1 MQALQLAASAA
12 GPEAAVTQAS
22 CSAPCTTTC
31 HRSADVRSSS
41 IRWRGLIEHPSV
53 VLGHLQSHLVLLVA
67 RSRLQSYLVVV
78 VVHSTLVAAH
88 GEPPAGC
95 LIAAI
100 GNGEAAK

>member
-31 HRSADVRSSS
+31 HRSADVCSSS

-100 GNGEAAK
+100 GSGEAAK